1 MVGYQGPQRHSPVV
15 ECRGPSLRHRSPPR
29 SIPPT
34 PLPALCEDE
43 SAPADPC
50 NRLHRFTSTQAPSRA
65 PHMFGRRLLSTAAAV
80 FGLAIL
86 LMQGATHH
94 YGAMALPTC
103 PELRLALSD
112 GLAAKLMTAVAG
124 KTFTLLARIRN
135 RGTTTLDGVGV
146 KITIPPDWVV
156 RSSKASP
163 TSRGARKTAI
173 IQGRNAFWVD
183 MVLAP
188 GMKRK
193 FLLRLRV
200 PGCQAATAAVPIGM
214 AAFRIDSG
222 TGDSICLSEGT
233 STQVE
238 A

>member
-1 MVGYQGPQRHSPVV
+1 
-15 ECRGPSLRHRSPPR
+15 
-29 SIPPT
+29 
-34 PLPALCEDE
+34 
-43 SAPADPC
+43 
-50 NRLHRFTSTQAPSRA
+50 
-65 PHMFGRRLLSTAAAV
+65 MFGRRLLSAAAAA

-112 GLAAKLMTAVAG
+112 GLAAKPMTAVAG
-124 KTFTLLARIRN
+124 KTFTLHARIRN

-173 IQGRNAFWVD
+173 TQGRNAFWVD

-188 GMKRK
+188 GIKRK

-200 PGCQAATAAVPIGM
+200 PRCQAATAAVSIGM

-233 STQVE
+233 PTQVE